1 MLVLRPVVCALLCV
15 SLLAGCSLYGYKYR
29 LWEKA
34 NASDAELSQDLAA
47 CGPESRVGSVE
58 GNPDPEH
65 LLQAPRLRGAD
76 PGQSALPAVHERARM
91 VEPAA
96 ATLAEDPPPAP
107 PRQ

>member
-34 NASDAELSQDLAA
+34 NASDAELTQDLAA

-58 GNPDPEH
+58 GNPDPDTYFKPPVSEEQT
-65 LLQAPRLRGAD
+65 QANRLFQRCMSARGWWNQQPRL
-76 PGQSALPAVHERARM
+76 
-91 VEPAA
+91 
-96 ATLAEDPPPAP
+96 
-107 PRQ
+107 